1 MKTGFN
7 LGALLLALAFLVAAP
22 EPATAATDEAVAS
35 ADADAKCLKCHSRNL
50 KKTLEDG
57 DTMLLKIDVEPFS
70 TSVHKVIGC
79 TGCHRDIAKAEKHP
93 SREPIASRRA
103 YSLKHNQT
111 CSQCHAATHEEYT
124 GSVHANLVA
133 EGLEEAPVCSDCHS
147 SHSIQLRQNYHPESG
162 EPCSKCHKDVYDA
175 YASSVHGTAY
185 TEGNVIRARHVQAPV
200 CFDCHEAHD
209 VKGTVDSETV
219 IAQCTSCHEVAKIAH
234 DKWLPNAAMH
244 LESVSCPACHAPE
257 TERRIDLLLF
267 DQGGQTAVNTPGAS
281 DAMQKRLDA
290 MDNSGDALSSLEL
303 WRLMRGG
310 DDSGMPE
317 NVTVRARMKVASG
330 VEAHLIA
337 PRDRAVRSCESC
349 HSKSSQAF
357 QNVTVSVSRPD
368 GRAQRIQADSTVL
381 SSPISVGSVGGFY
394 APGGTRIVL
403 LDWLL
408 VLAIL
413 AGLAVPVGH
422 ILLGKIVRRKR

>member
-1 MKTGFN
+1 MKTGMN
-7 LGALLLALAFLVAAP
+7 LGALLLAFAFLVTAP
-22 EPATAATDEAVAS
+22 ASVSAATDEEVAS

-57 DTMLLKIDVEPFS
+57 DTMLLKVEVEPFS

-111 CSQCHAATHEEYT
+111 CSQCHAATHEEYA
-124 GSVHANLVA
+124 GSIHALLVA
-133 EGLEEAPVCSDCHS
+133 QGEESAPVCSDCHS
-147 SHSIQLRQNYHPESG
+147 SHSIQPRQNYHPESG

-175 YASSVHGTAY
+175 YAQSVHGTAY
-185 TEGNVIRARHVQAPV
+185 LEGNQIRGEFVQAPV

-209 VKGTVDSETV
+209 VSGTVDSDKV

-244 LESVSCPACHAPE
+244 MESVSCPACHAPD

-267 DQGGQTAVNTPGAS
+267 DQAGQTAAS
-281 DAMQKRLDA
+281 TNETVRKELDDFGEA
-290 MDNSGDALSSLEL
+290 GDALSSTEL
-303 WRLMRGG
+303 WKLMRGG
-310 DDSGMPE
+310 DAAGMPAD
-317 NVTVRARMKVASG
+317 VTLRATMKVASG
-330 VEAHLIA
+330 AEAHLIA
-337 PRDRAVRSCESC
+337 PRERAVRSCESC
-349 HSKSSQAF
+349 HDRSSEAF
-357 QNVTVSVSRPD
+357 KNVTVSISRPD
-368 GRAQRIQADSTVL
+368 GRAQRVQADASVL

-422 ILLGKIVRRKR
+422 KLLGRMVRKKK